1 MDRTNG
7 RSRSNQKPLHRGSR
21 TCRPF
26 APNQTPFKEDRG
38 FVDWLGGWRCVGESV
53 AIGAN
58 GNGEMKATGGDA
70 EWAWALVL
78 EYSSA

>member
-1 MDRTNG
+1 MATSLNLLRNG
-7 RSRSNQKPLHRGSR
+7 
-21 TCRPF
+21 
-26 APNQTPFKEDRG
+26 AVG
-38 FVDWLGGWRCVGESV
+38 FIDWLGGWRCVGESV